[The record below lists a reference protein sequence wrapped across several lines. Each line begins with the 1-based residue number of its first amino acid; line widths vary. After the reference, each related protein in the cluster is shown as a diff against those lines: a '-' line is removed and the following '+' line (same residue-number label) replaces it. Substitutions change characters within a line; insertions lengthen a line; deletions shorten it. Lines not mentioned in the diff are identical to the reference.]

1 MHAMKYFLLLTSF
14 AILGIT
20 FQLTQKTEQDTV
32 YYESETKS
40 LEALAWIAQIHDY
53 PNQSTPDGR
62 FYESFLYFKEHYLNS
77 NKARLTDDGE
87 WENIGPNNVG
97 GRTIS
102 IAIHPVDTNII
113 FLGSASGGLWKT
125 TTGGIGVNAWQYVET
140 GYPILGVSA
149 IAINPDNPDE
159 IYIGTGETYAYGRAT
174 NGLIDRTERG
184 TFGMGILKSHD
195 GGANWEI
202 NLNWTYQLNHC
213 VWDIVFDPFNTEQLY
228 AATTEGLYKTTN
240 GGLYW
245 SQRLDEFMVMDIEVN
260 KLAPHVLFAGVGDL
274 NSTNKGLYRSEDYG
288 ETWEL
293 MDNGLPPYTRMM
305 GVLW

>member
-1 MHAMKYFLLLTSF
+1 MKYFLLLTSF

-125 TTGGIGVNAWQYVET
+125 TTGGIGVNAWQ
-140 GYPILGVSA
+140 
-149 IAINPDNPDE
+149 
-159 IYIGTGETYAYGRAT
+159 
-174 NGLIDRTERG
+174 
-184 TFGMGILKSHD
+184 
-195 GGANWEI
+195 
-202 NLNWTYQLNHC
+202 
-213 VWDIVFDPFNTEQLY
+213 
-228 AATTEGLYKTTN
+228 
-240 GGLYW
+240 
-245 SQRLDEFMVMDIEVN
+245 
-260 KLAPHVLFAGVGDL
+260 
-274 NSTNKGLYRSEDYG
+274 
-288 ETWEL
+288 
-293 MDNGLPPYTRMM
+293 
-305 GVLW
+305 